1 MGALLE
7 HMKKTILILDYLKS
21 RGNYSY
27 KDCMNT
33 VLVDPCPLCGHKGHF
48 FVYPKQNTYCSF
60 ACGKRGGSIIDFI
73 SEFENCSIH
82 AAIDKLSEI
91 FRGTNPRKKYLKP
104 KYDGN
109 FDFKKN
115 IIESYN
121 NFICYYKII
130 KEIKKLYIEDTYQYK
145 MFDFLESF
153 YDRLSNK
160 LINFDDKKSD
170 INEIKHMQHIL
181 NHVDEMFCAEF
192 NYFKKAVSLDEKH
205 I

>member
-7 HMKKTILILDYLKS
+7 HMKKTVLILDYLKS
-21 RGNYSY
+21 NGNYSY
-27 KDCMNT
+27 KNCVNT
-33 VLVDPCPLCGHKGHF
+33 ILVDPCPICGHKGHF
-48 FVYPKQNTYCSF
+48 FVYPVQNTYCSF

-73 SEFENCSIH
+73 AEFENCSIH
-82 AAIDKLSEI
+82 AAINRLTEI
-91 FRGTNPRKKYLKP
+91 FRGTKSPKNFKKP

-130 KEIKKLYIEDTYQYK
+130 KEIKKLYIEGSYQYK

-153 YDRLSNK
+153 YDRLSNL
-160 LINFDDKKSD
+160 LINFDEKKTD
-170 INEIKHMQHIL
+170 FEEIKHMQYVLSHI
-181 NHVDEMFCAEF
+181 DEMFCMEF
-192 NYFKKAVSLDEKH
+192 NMFKNAMVDTENK
-205 I
+205 